1 MIVITMRSSVQRI
14 TIGIASLTLLV
25 GLCWLRPTWQ
35 LSQLEAAPQPRQPV
49 PEQTSPRVRPKAA
62 PTPNKP
68 QNDKAKKREA
78 SAPREQAPQR
88 REPAH
93 VRAGQRPQPVKAQ
106 KRPKPQPKP
115 PLQQLAELLVR
126 PYNGHPD
133 RHKSLIQALM
143 QTPLSSKAVV
153 RLASPLLNHKSWD
166 VREKAAYTLSWLTH
180 FLRDKAT
187 IQKLRDGSRHDSHW
201 KVRAANLRAL
211 GVIHSE
217 AKDSV
222 LDSILYALRKDS
234 YWQVR
239 AQAAHSLSQLGGARI
254 AKPKLWV
261 AAINDPSWQVRSAVA
276 TVLQHIQPRNSQWV
290 EALGLRLLD
299 PEPAVRYAASQTLAR
314 LSNIALPL
322 LVKMAR
328 SKHISA
334 RKHALSALACHA
346 KHSSQALQ
354 SLRRALRDP
363 QWRIAKEAA
372 SALSQVGPAAAPAIP
387 DLIKLLHS
395 KKTAL
400 RLMASWALQS
410 IGKATLVYLRK
421 SLQSEHHFTK
431 MSAAE
436 TVGLL
441 GPAAASAAPDLV
453 DAMMDKEW
461 KIRREATWALY
472 RLGPKGASTI
482 PMSMIPIL
490 INSVQD
496 KQWSVRFVVSHVLGW
511 MGPRGRMIIGW
522 FGSRSVS
529 TVGVLKQLSQSD
541 KDDRV
546 RQAAKQAL
554 QRVLAKTP

>member
-1 MIVITMRSSVQRI
+1 MCSSVQRI
-14 TIGIASLTLLV
+14 TIGIATLSMLV
-25 GLCWLRPTWQ
+25 GLFWLQPSWQ
-35 LSQLEAAPQPRQPV
+35 VSRLEAAPEPRQPA
-49 PEQTSPRVRPKAA
+49 PKQKSPRARSKAT

-68 QNDKAKKREA
+68 QKANA
-78 SAPREQAPQR
+78 SQKETPTLGKQAPQR
-88 REPAH
+88 QEPAK
-93 VRAGQRPQPVKAQ
+93 APEAQRSQPAKTK
-106 KRPKPQPKP
+106 KRLKPRPRS
-115 PLQQLAELLVR
+115 PLRQLAELLVR
-126 PYNGHPD
+126 PYKGHPD

-153 RLASPLLNHKSWD
+153 RLTSPLLRHKSWD
-166 VREKAAYTLSWLTH
+166 VREKAAYTLSWLLN

-187 IQKLRDGSRHDSHW
+187 IEKLQDGSRHDTHW
-201 KVRAANLRAL
+201 KVRVANLRAL

-217 AKDSV
+217 AKDRV

-254 AKPKLWV
+254 AKPRLWV
-261 AAINDPSWQVRSAVA
+261 EAINDSSWQVRSAVA
-276 TVLQHIQPRNSQWV
+276 TVLQHIQPRHPTWV

-299 PEPAVRYAASQTLAR
+299 PEPSVRYAASQTLAR
-314 LSNIALPL
+314 LGNIALPL
-322 LVKMAR
+322 LIKMAR
-328 SKHISA
+328 SRHTPA

-346 KHSSQALQ
+346 KHSSQAVQ
-354 SLRRALRDP
+354 SLRQALRDP
-363 QWRIAKEAA
+363 QWRIAQDAA
-372 SALSQVGPAAAPAIP
+372 SAISQAGPAAAAAIP
-387 DLIKLLHS
+387 DLIKLLRS
-395 KKTAL
+395 PKAPL

-410 IGKATLVYLRK
+410 IGKATLVHLRK

-441 GPAAASAAPDLV
+441 GPEAASAAPDLV

-490 INSVQD
+490 INAVQD

-529 TVGVLKQLSQSD
+529 TVGVLKQLSKSD

-546 RQAAKQAL
+546 RKAAKQAL